1 MAYQAR
7 QDLLTYL
14 RALPAS
20 SYRVNYLPSKGRTGN
35 HVPWDRTASE
45 LIKQRPGALSA
56 NTTGMREIYARPYD
70 FRYIMV
76 DDVSPSA
83 LEDAI
88 RLGPALVVET
98 SEDNYQVWYIS
109 TSRDKESNE
118 ALSRALV
125 RRLGADAGATGAMQL
140 ARLPGFFNR
149 KPNRHKFLVRV
160 LRRGYR
166 IGQKM
171 RRFVH
176 SPPSSPAPSQLAHN
190 RPGSASSTADGS
202 GTDFR
207 ALMMELEATRGRVAD
222 SELVEN
228 LRRWSV
234 HHGRLPNAPMSPVMK
249 RYALRT
255 VGAARRRYRFL
266 HH

>member
-14 RALPAS
+14 QALPAS

-35 HVPWDRTASE
+35 VKPWDRTASK

-83 LEDAI
+83 LEDAAI

-109 TSRDKESNE
+109 TSRDKESNK
-118 ALSRALV
+118 AL
-125 RRLGADAGATGAMQL
+125 
-140 ARLPGFFNR
+140 
-149 KPNRHKFLVRV
+149 
-160 LRRGYR
+160 
-166 IGQKM
+166 
-171 RRFVH
+171 
-176 SPPSSPAPSQLAHN
+176 
-190 RPGSASSTADGS
+190 
-202 GTDFR
+202 
-207 ALMMELEATRGRVAD
+207 
-222 SELVEN
+222 
-228 LRRWSV
+228 
-234 HHGRLPNAPMSPVMK
+234 
-249 RYALRT
+249 
-255 VGAARRRYRFL
+255 
-266 HH
+266 